1 MDSIDSGSL
10 SARRKRTRDQVV
22 AILAQHSSGLTRAS
36 LSRMT
41 GLSASAISDCVSSLR
56 ASGLVV
62 ESSSPLG
69 NASGRGR
76 RATVVSLVSDEGVV
90 VGIDFGHAHVTAAA
104 ATTAGEVLH
113 RAVDTLDVDHRP
125 GPAMDLAAELA
136 RVCVERSGHAI
147 GDVLGIAAGIPG
159 PLDIRTQVVRPP
171 TILADWVGLA
181 PAAELARRL
190 GHPVVIGN
198 DADMGAR
205 GEQAY
210 GAARGLEDFLYIK
223 ASHGIGAGIVI
234 GGRPY
239 RGATGM
245 AGEIGHTQIPDAA
258 NWCRCGSRGCL
269 ETVVSS
275 TTVRRQLAHVLA
287 THEDTLDGSAVPPLS
302 ELSDNPAAARVL
314 SEAGRTVG
322 RVLAGLV
329 NCLNPSAVVLGG
341 ELGAAG
347 EPFAAGIRESV
358 ARYAQPASA
367 QAAEVI
373 TGRLGAEAEVRGA
386 IAAAVATTR
395 LRLTGATARD

>member
-1 MDSIDSGSL
+1 MNGIDSASL
-10 SARRKRTRDQVV
+10 SARRRRTRDQVL

-56 ASGLVV
+56 SSGLVA
-62 ESSSPLG
+62 ESPAPG
-69 NASGRGR
+69 NATGRGR

-90 VGIDFGHAHVTAAA
+90 VGIDFGHAHVTVAA
-104 ATTAGEVLH
+104 ATTGGEVLA
-113 RAVDTLDVDHRP
+113 RRTETLDVDHRP
-125 GPAMDLAAELA
+125 GAVLDVAAGLA
-136 RVCVERSGHAI
+136 RDCVRAGGHTM
-147 GDVLGIAAGIPG
+147 DEVLGIGAGIPG
-159 PLDIRTQVVRPP
+159 PLDIRTHLVRPP

-181 PAAELARRL
+181 PADELARRL
-190 GHPVVIGN
+190 GHPVAIGN
-198 DADMGAR
+198 DADMGAL

-210 GAARGLEDFLYIK
+210 GAARGLEDFLYVK

-239 RGATGM
+239 RGATGI
-245 AGEIGHTQIPDAA
+245 AGEIGHTQLPDAV

-269 ETVVSS
+269 ETVVSI
-275 TTVRRQLAHVLA
+275 TTVRQQLAHVLA
-287 THEDTLDGSAVPPLS
+287 THQQTLDEHEIPPLS
-302 ELSDNPAAARVL
+302 EVSDNPAAARVL
-314 SEAGRTVG
+314 AEAGRTVG
-322 RVLAGLV
+322 RVLADLV
-329 NCLNPSAVVLGG
+329 NCLNPAAVVLGG

-373 TGRLGAEAEVRGA
+373 TGRLGADAEVRGA
-386 IAAAVATTR
+386 IATAVAATTQ
-395 LRLTGATARD
+395 LRTTGVV

>member
-1 MDSIDSGSL
+1 MDSNGSGAL
-10 SARRKRTRDQVV
+10 SARRKRTRDQVL

-36 LSRMT
+36 LSRIT

-56 ASGLVV
+56 SSGLVA
-62 ESSSPLG
+62 ESTATPG
-69 NASGRGR
+69 TAAGRGR
-76 RATVVSLVSDEGVV
+76 RATVISLVNDEGVV
-90 VGIDFGHAHVTAAA
+90 VGIDFGHSHVTAAA
-104 ATTAGEVLH
+104 ATTSGEVLH
-113 RAVDTLDVDHRP
+113 RCAGTLDVDHRP
-125 GPAMDLAAELA
+125 GPAMDLAADLA
-136 RVCVERSGHAI
+136 RQCVEGSGHRLD
-147 GDVLGIAAGIPG
+147 DVLGIAAGIPG

-181 PAAELARRL
+181 PAAELERRL
-190 GHPVVIGN
+190 GHPVTIGN

-245 AGEIGHTQIPDAA
+245 AGEIGHTQIPDAT

-269 ETVVSS
+269 ETVVSIS
-275 TTVRRQLAHVLA
+275 SVRRQLAHVLA
-287 THEDTLDGSAVPPLS
+287 THEAVLDESAVPPLS
-302 ELSDNPAAARVL
+302 QLSDNPAAARVL

-329 NCLNPSAVVLGG
+329 NCLNPAALVLGG

-358 ARYAQPASA
+358 ARYAQPAGA

-373 TGRLGAEAEVRGA
+373 TGRLGPEAEVRGA
-386 IAAAVATTR
+386 IAAAVSATR
-395 LRLTGATARD
+395 LRRTSVS